1 MVEFGPRCADQSGVK
16 QAQKTWEP
24 SEEELAA
31 ILAEMQPIIREFV
44 RRDREL
50 LKTGSSR

>member
-1 MVEFGPRCADQSGVK
+1 ME

-24 SEEELAA
+24 SEEELAR
-31 ILAEMQPIIREFV
+31 ILAEMQPIIDEFA

-50 LKTGSSR
+50 LKTSSR

>member
-1 MVEFGPRCADQSGVK
+1 ME

-24 SEEELAA
+24 SEEELAQ
-31 ILAEMQPIIREFV
+31 ILAEMQPIVREFA

-50 LKTGSSR
+50 LRTGSER